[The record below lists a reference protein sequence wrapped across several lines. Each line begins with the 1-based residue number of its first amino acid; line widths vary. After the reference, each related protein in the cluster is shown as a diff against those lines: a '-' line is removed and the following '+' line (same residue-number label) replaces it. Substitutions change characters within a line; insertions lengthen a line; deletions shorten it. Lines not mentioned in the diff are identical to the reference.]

1 MREFVFACFQAWPLL
16 CCFLKYL
23 ELVCA
28 ASFRSMPG
36 ACPDLVGLLNPSF
49 FFNFQ
54 LLTVNLFTQP

>member
-1 MREFVFACFQAWPLL
+1 
-16 CCFLKYL
+16 
-23 ELVCA
+23 
-28 ASFRSMPG
+28 MPG